1 MGTPPKGRPP
11 ISMSTFPSMM
21 APGSTLGSTPGTSP
35 GDSPGATSSPS
46 EPKPPAGL
54 NISSFSSYSSIHD
67 SRAQKKSLLGG
78 NPAFGGKPGGG
89 AFGGDASQKHQ
100 SNGSHANLPRCPS
113 PNTTLGRPGP
123 SPQSS
128 YPVSPESSDESSP
141 SVAAVPASQ
150 KSGSVLRSVS
160 GTGNSFLGG
169 GNSFLGRS
177 GATGAVARLAG
188 ESNNGSATPP
198 RTFANEFSAK
208 VTNQLH
214 ELGGNGGGG
223 SGTSSTA
230 SSGEVATTA
239 IDSPPVNAICLNMQE
254 VEDVVAEKEFSKAV
268 LQFIDITTI
277 SSSVDDDGTQAEY
290 VIWGLKFSDAAGWE
304 FPAKAAAPATA
315 SPADSPPRAQS
326 SAPLQPGASG
336 YFGAPRIVPTVI
348 PPKVANLAERGAQT
362 IAPSEEPMKR
372 LNGPREVDLD
382 LLPKYMTDDDLTR
395 YIFD

>member
-1 MGTPPKGRPP
+1 
-11 ISMSTFPSMM
+11 MSTFPSMM
-21 APGSTLGSTPGTSP
+21 APGSTPGSTPGTSP
-35 GDSPGATSSPS
+35 GNSQGATSSPS
-46 EPKPPAGL
+46 EPKAPAGL

-67 SRAQKKSLLGG
+67 SRVQKKSLLGG
-78 NPAFGGKPGGG
+78 NPAFGGKPGG
-89 AFGGDASQKHQ
+89 AFGGEASQKHQ
-100 SNGSHANLPRCPS
+100 SNASNANLPRCPS

-128 YPVSPESSDESSP
+128 YPVSPESEESSSSP
-141 SVAAVPASQ
+141 SVAAVSASQ

-177 GATGAVARLAG
+177 GATGATARLAG
-188 ESNNGSATPP
+188 ENNTGSATPP
-198 RTFANEFSAK
+198 RTFANEFGAK
-208 VTNQLH
+208 VTNKLH

-223 SGTSSTA
+223 SGASSAA
-230 SSGEVATTA
+230 SSGEFATTA
-239 IDSPPVNAICLNMQE
+239 TDSPSAPINAICLNMQE
-254 VEDVVAEKEFSKAV
+254 VEESMTEKEFSKAV
-268 LQFIDITTI
+268 LEFIDITTI
-277 SSSVDDDGTQAEY
+277 SSSVDDDGTETEY

-326 SAPLQPGASG
+326 SAPLPLGASGYVGASG

-348 PPKVANLAERGAQT
+348 PPKVAKLAERGAQT
-362 IAPSEEPMKR
+362 ISATEEPMKK